1 MHNPSAGAPVSL
13 VLFEPGFERE
23 CKELIEALPDWFGI
37 PESNASYL
45 RNLAELPSWLAL
57 SEGRVVGAA
66 TLEEHFPGSFEIHFM
81 AVRPDC
87 HRRGIGRLLVARLED
102 EARLG
107 NGRWLHVKTL
117 APSHPDPFYAQTRA
131 FYLALGFAP
140 LFESSEIWGPDNPA
154 VILVKTLSS

>member
-1 MHNPSAGAPVSL
+1 MSKLAPGAPVSL
-13 VLFEPGFERE
+13 VPFEPRFERE
-23 CKELIEALPDWFGI
+23 CKELIEALPEWFGL

-57 SEGRVVGAA
+57 NEGEVVGAA

-81 AVRPDC
+81 AVRPDF
-87 HRRGIGRLLVARLED
+87 HRRGIGRLLVERLED
-102 EARLG
+102 EARIG

-117 APSHPDPFYAQTRA
+117 APSHPDPFYARTRA

-140 LFESSEIWGPDNPA
+140 LFQSSEIWGPENPA
-154 VILVKTLSS
+154 VILVKTLTR